1 MSARKAPRKIEKW
14 ADIVTHLGLDLS
26 KPLNRITAR
35 QVKQILNEE
44 PRLMAKMDT
53 LDDLPR
59 VFRDND
65 VFLLPVNRHEYVIIK
80 GKGYHHIEEIH
91 SKPARFTTSFPFPTS
106 ALQVESEGIYL
117 DYAHSCGLLA
127 HFSNLSNLHLS
138 FRGRR
143 TIPRFSFDVSGSV
156 IEVNSAQIEVD
167 AVYENVD
174 KIVTVE
180 AKIGIPSSFSIRQL
194 YYPFRTFHLNKKPV
208 RNFFFCF
215 EPSQQLY
222 LLWEYE
228 FNPESNFESIQ
239 LVQSRQYKV
248 KVTDVVSVKEYQNV
262 RPTMMKLNIPQADDV
277 NKILQ
282 FPFRVFEGYDTSE
295 KMIKAF
301 GFVQRQSS
309 YYREAAEILGLVR
322 LERNKYK
329 LTDIGEQYLKLVEKD
344 KANFI
349 CKLLLEFPIMH
360 EIFLQIS
367 IDPTKTYNKQDVA
380 ELLRQKSHLTG
391 STLGRRAQTIISWF
405 KWIRNNLGIVE
416 VSKDNTVRIARE
428 LRVI

>member
-1 MSARKAPRKIEKW
+1 M
-14 ADIVTHLGLDLS
+14 
-26 KPLNRITAR
+26 
-35 QVKQILNEE
+35 
-44 PRLMAKMDT
+44 
-53 LDDLPR
+53 
-59 VFRDND
+59 
-65 VFLLPVNRHEYVIIK
+65 
-80 GKGYHHIEEIH
+80 H
-91 SKPARFTTSFPFPTS
+91 SKPTRFTTSSLFPTS
-106 ALQVESEGIYL
+106 ASEVESEGIYL

-127 HFSNLSNLHLS
+127 DFSSLPNLHLS

-143 TIPRFSFDVSGSV
+143 TTPRFSFDVGSSV

-167 AVYENVD
+167 AVYENVG

-180 AKIGIPSSFSIRQL
+180 AKIGIPKSFSIRQL
-194 YYPFRTFHLNKKPV
+194 YYPFRTFHIKKKPV

-215 EPSQQLY
+215 DPSQQLY

-228 FNPESNFESIQ
+228 FNPESSFESIQ
-239 LVQSRQYKV
+239 LLQSKQYKV
-248 KVTDVVSVKEYQNV
+248 KVIDIVSVKEYQNV
-262 RPTMMKLNIPQADDV
+262 RPTQMKLNIPQADDV

-309 YYREAAEILGLVR
+309 YYRQAAEILGLVR
-322 LERNKYK
+322 LEKNKYK
-329 LTDIGEQYLKLVEKD
+329 LTDSGEQYLKLTEKD
-344 KANFI
+344 RANFI
-349 CKLLLEFPIMH
+349 CKLLLEFPVMH

-367 IDPTKTYNKQDVA
+367 IDPTKTYNKQDIA

-391 STLGRRAQTIISWF
+391 STLSRRAQTVTSWF

-416 VSKDNTVRIARE
+416 INKDNTIQIARQ
-428 LRVI
+428 LRII

>member
-1 MSARKAPRKIEKW
+1 
-14 ADIVTHLGLDLS
+14 
-26 KPLNRITAR
+26 
-35 QVKQILNEE
+35 
-44 PRLMAKMDT
+44 MAKMDT

-59 VFRDND
+59 VFRDNNI
-65 VFLLPVNRHEYVIIK
+65 FLLPVNRQEYVLVR
-80 GKGYHHIEEIH
+80 GNGYHHLEEMMH
-91 SKPARFTTSFPFPTS
+91 SKPTSFKTSFPFPTS
-106 ALQVESEGIYL
+106 ALEVESEGIYL

-127 HFSNLSNLHLS
+127 DFSKLSNLHLS

-143 TIPRFSFDVSGSV
+143 TTPRFSFDVSGST

-174 KIVTVE
+174 KIVIVE
-180 AKIGIPSSFSIRQL
+180 AKIRVPNSFSIRQL
-194 YYPFRTFHLNKKPV
+194 YYPFRTFHAKKKPV

-215 EPSQQLY
+215 DPSQQRY

-228 FNPESNFESIQ
+228 FNPQSSLESIH
-239 LVQSRQYKV
+239 LIQSKQYKV
-248 KVTDVVSVKEYQNV
+248 KVADVVSVREYQNV
-262 RPTMMKLNIPQADDV
+262 RPTPMKLNIPQADDV

-309 YYREAAEILGLVR
+309 YYRQAAEILGLVR
-322 LERNKYK
+322 LERNDKYK
-329 LTDIGEQYLKLVEKD
+329 LTDIGEQYLKLSEMD

-349 CKLLLEFPIMH
+349 CKLLLEFPVMH

-367 IDPTKTYNKQDVA
+367 IDPTKTFNKQDIA
-380 ELLRQKSHLTG
+380 DLLRQKSHLTG

-405 KWIRNNLGIVE
+405 KWIRNNLGIVD
-416 VSKDNTVRIARE
+416 VKKDNTIQIARQ
-428 LRVI
+428 LRIT